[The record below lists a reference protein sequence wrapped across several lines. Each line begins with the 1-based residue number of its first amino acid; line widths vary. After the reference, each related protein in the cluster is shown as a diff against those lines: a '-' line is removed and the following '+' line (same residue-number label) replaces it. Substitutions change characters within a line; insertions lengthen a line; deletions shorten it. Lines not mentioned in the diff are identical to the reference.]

1 MRKAARGKPLPHSV
15 LTVGPMKITL
25 HRTDAKRYWTD
36 IQRNDGR
43 RFEIR
48 GIGFMGAVPHD
59 LAHFVVETELG
70 LANGF
75 WGTVA
80 AGGVVGSMT
89 ATGGRRPFHAD
100 AKSAAVLKTN
110 QADLNDAELLVGA
123 FTEALEM
130 GLPTLL
136 MMLHRFQKGSAIK
149 GVVVGDDEAVRV
161 LERLRQMQRKWQEM
175 PIEGELTLVWQAP
188 TARRAPRKRA

>member
-1 MRKAARGKPLPHSV
+1 
-15 LTVGPMKITL
+15 
-25 HRTDAKRYWTD
+25 
-36 IQRNDGR
+36 
-43 RFEIR
+43 
-48 GIGFMGAVPHD
+48 MGAVPHD

-100 AKSAAVLKTN
+100 AKSAAVLKAN
-110 QADLNDAELLVGA
+110 QADLSDSELLVGA
-123 FTEALEM
+123 FTNALDT

-136 MMLHRFQKGSAIK
+136 AMLHRFQKGSAIK
-149 GVVVGDDEAVRV
+149 GVMVGDDEAVRV
-161 LERLRQMQRKWQEM
+161 LERLRQMQRKWQEI
-175 PIEGELTLVWQAP
+175 PVGGEMTLVWHPPQVRK
-188 TARRAPRKRA
+188 ARRKRA

>member
-1 MRKAARGKPLPHSV
+1 MRKAGHGKPLPHSV
-15 LTVGPMKITL
+15 LTVGRMKITL

-36 IQRNDGR
+36 IERDDGA

-59 LAHFVVETELG
+59 LAHFVIETELG

-89 ATGGRRPFHAD
+89 GTGGRRPFHAD
-100 AKSAAVLKTN
+100 AKSALLKTN
-110 QADLNDAELLVGA
+110 QADLSDAELMVGA
-123 FTEALEM
+123 FTDALDK

-136 MMLHRFQKGSAIK
+136 MVLHRYQKGSAIK
-149 GVVVGDDEAVRV
+149 AVVIGDDDAVRV
-161 LERLRQMQRKWQEM
+161 LERLRQAQRKWQEM
-175 PIEGELTLVWQAP
+175 AVGGQMTLTWQP
-188 TARRAPRKRA
+188 PHTRRAGRGRG